1 MGFKKLFNYMVC
13 IFISGLGLFNSTQL
27 EVRYESG
34 TNNELLFQNGQII
47 STAFIGLFLAAFLI
61 EIMMM
66 RRNRASSN
74 HESKITE
81 QDKPTNPKKDD
92 KILIPEEDQS
102 ENDAEEDESEND
114 AEEDMI

>member
-74 HESKITE
+74 HESKIKE
-81 QDKPTNPKKDD
+81 QDKLTNPKNDD
-92 KILIPEEDQS
+92 DEILIP
-102 ENDAEEDESEND
+102 EEDESEND
-114 AEEDMI
+114 AEEDVT

>member
-1 MGFKKLFNYMVC
+1 MVC

-74 HESKITE
+74 HESKIKE
-81 QDKPTNPKKDD
+81 QDKSTNPKNDD
-92 KILIPEEDQS
+92 KILIPEEDES

>member
-61 EIMMM
+61 EIIMM
-66 RRNRASSN
+66 RRNRSSSN
-74 HESKITE
+74 HESEITE
-81 QDKPTNPKKDD
+81 QDKPTNPKNDD
-92 KILIPEEDQS
+92 EILIP
-102 ENDAEEDESEND
+102 EEDESEND
-114 AEEDMI
+114 TEEDVI

>member
-1 MGFKKLFNYMVC
+1 MVC

-61 EIMMM
+61 ELMMM

-74 HESKITE
+74 NESKLME
-81 QDKPTNPKKDD
+81 QDKLNSPKSDD
-92 KILIPEEDQS
+92 GEILIPEG
-102 ENDAEEDESEND
+102 DELEND
-114 AEEDMI
+114 AEEDMTNSD

>member
-1 MGFKKLFNYMVC
+1 MVC

-61 EIMMM
+61 ELMMM

-74 HESKITE
+74 NESKLME
-81 QDKPTNPKKDD
+81 QDKPNSPKSDD
-92 KILIPEEDQS
+92 GEILIS
-102 ENDAEEDESEND
+102 EEDESEND
-114 AEEDMI
+114 SEEDMNNSD